1 MANEPHPT
9 DPDIKTR
16 ANLAYIWTGAVII
29 LIGYTLVMYGH
40 VLAVLTLLIGFITGT
55 ASQVNSPYFGS
66 PIGAKKST
74 ETPTIQQTG
83 ENPVVNTVTA
93 GDEVK

>member
-1 MANEPHPT
+1 MADQPHVDT
-9 DPDIKTR
+9 DIKTR

-40 VLAVLTLLIGFITGT
+40 ILAVLTLVIGFITGT

-66 PIGAKKST
+66 PIAAKKAI
-74 ETPTIQQTG
+74 ETPTVTQTG
-83 ENPVVNTVTA
+83 ENPVVTVTPNA
-93 GDEVK
+93 EPK